1 MPKNRKRSAPAVRL
15 GPVVKVVVVCLLLG
29 LAGVGFVWQKNQIF
43 ELGQRMKEKE
53 QRLEKLRLDNLERAR
68 VLAHFRST
76 QYLEEKIHHLKLG
89 LTAPKPEQVY
99 TLTDEGVVNG
109 NDYSGPRYW
118 ARAGENPSNN
128 QQPRRGVTKKR

>member
-53 QRLEKLRLDNLERAR
+53 QRLEQLRVDNQDRANR
-68 VLAHFRST
+68 LAYFRST
-76 QYLEEKIHHLKLG
+76 QYLEDRIRKLRLG
-89 LTAPKPEQVY
+89 LTAPRPEQVY
-99 TLTDEGVVNG
+99 TLTDEGVVNEG
-109 NDYSGPRYW
+109 DYVGPQYW
-118 ARAGENPSNN
+118 ARARQGDSGR
-128 QQPRRGVTKKR
+128 QAAKKQ

>member
-53 QRLEKLRLDNLERAR
+53 QRLEKLRRENHNRLER
-68 VLAHFRST
+68 LAYFRST
-76 QYLEEKIHHLKLG
+76 RYLEDRIRSLKLG
-89 LTAPKPEQVY
+89 LSAPKPEQIY
-99 TLTDEGVVNG
+99 TLTHEGVVNEG
-109 NDYSGPRYW
+109 DYAGPRYW
-118 ARAGENPSNN
+118 ARARQNPSN
-128 QQPRRGVTKKR
+128 QQQHSAPKKR